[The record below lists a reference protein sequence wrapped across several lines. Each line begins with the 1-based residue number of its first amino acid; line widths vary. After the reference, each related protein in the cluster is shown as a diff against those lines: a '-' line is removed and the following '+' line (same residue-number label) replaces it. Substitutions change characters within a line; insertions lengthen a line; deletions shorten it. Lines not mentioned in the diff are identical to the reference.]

1 MARLPIPI
9 RQGIGVTL
17 DQIFSVIAAQFQE
30 KDGKP
35 KRTQAIAMYSMIIG
49 AMQLSRTVANPT
61 LSEEILNS
69 ALEVA
74 LGMVDARCNK
84 TLA

>member
-9 RQGIGVTL
+9 RQRIGVTL

-35 KRTQAIAMYSMIIG
+35 KRMDAIAMYSMIIR
-49 AMQLSRTVANPT
+49 AMQLSRTVANPK

-69 ALEVA
+69 TLEVA
-74 LGMVDARCNK
+74 LGMAGVRCNK
-84 TLA
+84 NLA